1 MTCPL
6 VWLLCGC
13 YGTIL
18 IEIHDRIFE
27 EEEETIGNV
36 LGALLLSPVLGPLTL
51 VVGVLVWC
59 FKVLPYL
66 FKYKV

>member
-13 YGTIL
+13 YGTI
-18 IEIHDRIFE
+18 FE
-27 EEEETIGNV
+27 EEEGETIGNV
-36 LGALLLSPVLGPLTL
+36 LGVLLLSPVLGPLTL